1 MTKSLGLSRSRFGR
15 YRNNDPVG
23 TKATL
28 VWLLEAKGLTLT
40 IERENVGAWNE
51 CRNFKVGDV
60 VLDSAMKKD
69 KPDWDYMIKAAEKI

>member
-1 MTKSLGLSRSRFGR
+1 MRFKPNLSRSRFGR
-15 YRNNDPVG
+15 YSHNTPNS
-23 TKATL
+23 TKADL
-28 VWLLEAKGLTLT
+28 VWLLEGKGLTLT

-69 KPDWDYMIKAAEKI
+69 KPDWAYMIQQAEA